1 MLSVSGLGARPYP
14 AFMAGA
20 KPYPID
26 ETDVDE
32 ADDREA
38 VRRGQAL
45 AWLRDQAGMSQE
57 AAALKAGFRTQQSW
71 GRYEAGAAGIFKPA
85 TLRKLLSAI
94 GATEEGFALALAN
107 LTDPDRP
114 KPSPVAGFAD
124 RERRTYEVILDGT
137 AKAGSVSPTF
147 NDLPGPARFKDL
159 SWLFD
164 ENTRYLEAQGESM
177 TGYVE
182 PGQVVAYSLTR
193 WPRRGDGCVIE
204 LKTGERLI
212 KEYVGSDTTYI
223 RASQRFPEE
232 NLSWKREDV
241 LGVYKI
247 MGRLD

>member
-1 MLSVSGLGARPYP
+1 MLSVSPQFLRPYP
-14 AFMAGA
+14 AFMQAA
-20 KPYPID
+20 PPFRID
-26 ETDVDE
+26 END

-38 VRRGQAL
+38 IRRGAAL
-45 AWLRDQAGMSQE
+45 AWLREQAGLSQE

-71 GRYEAGAAGIFKPA
+71 QRYEAGAAGIFKPA
-85 TLRKLLSAI
+85 TLRKLLTAV
-94 GATEEGFALALAN
+94 GATEEGFGLALAS
-107 LTDPDRP
+107 LAEPSAQRP
-114 KPSPVAGFAD
+114 SSVAGFAD

-137 AKAGSVSPTF
+137 AKAGGTGPAF

-164 ENTRYLEAQGESM
+164 EDTRYLEAQGESM

-182 PGQVVAYSLTR
+182 PGQVVAYHLTR

-212 KEYVGSDTTYI
+212 KEYVKSDTSFIY
-223 RASQRFPEE
+223 ASQRFPEDD
-232 NLSWKREDV
+232 LKWPRGDV